1 MGGEE
6 IWSKYVVSE
15 QEPSALWNSFLFP
28 LLSLCH
34 SCCFVSLSVPLFL
47 IL

>member
-1 MGGEE
+1 MGGE
-6 IWSKYVVSE
+6 IWSQYVMSE
-15 QEPSALWNSFLFP
+15 QEPSTLLNSFLFP